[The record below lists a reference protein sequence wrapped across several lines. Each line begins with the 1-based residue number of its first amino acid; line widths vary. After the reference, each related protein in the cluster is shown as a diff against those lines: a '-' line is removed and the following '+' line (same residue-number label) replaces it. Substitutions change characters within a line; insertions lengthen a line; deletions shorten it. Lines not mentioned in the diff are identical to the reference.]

1 MKILIAAGG
10 SGGHIFPAV
19 ALAEELKGKEPLA
32 EILFVGSDKDLDRRI
47 FEKLIN
53 LGAKVWREKE

>member
-1 MKILIAAGG
+1 MRILIASGG
-10 SGGHIFPAV
+10 SGGHIFPAI
-19 ALAEELKGKEPLA
+19 ALAEELKLKDPSAG
-32 EILFVGSDKDLDRRI
+32 ILFVGSDKDLDRRI